1 MKSVKTFITLIFF
14 LFSLSCFSQVKVTS
28 YSIYAIG
35 VSAPFNDLFAGEIKV
50 FTNQGQLFENT
61 SIELS
66 GSYKFVPKPYHQF
79 SVGLGFGLIPESGE
93 DAFFSAPL
101 SLEIFP
107 IQSFKQLSVVIE
119 VAPEYYFNN
128 EILNLRHLWGIR
140 YSFEK
145 SARNEAF

>member
-1 MKSVKTFITLIFF
+1 MKSVKTFITFTFI

-28 YSIYAIG
+28 YSIYALG
-35 VSAPFNDLFAGEIKV
+35 VSAPFNDLCAGEVKV
-50 FTNQGQLFENT
+50 FTNQGQLKNT

-66 GSYKFVPKPYHQF
+66 GSYKFVPQPYHQF

-93 DAFFSAPL
+93 DAFISAPL

-107 IQSFKQLSVVIE
+107 IQSFKQLSLVIE
-119 VAPEYYFNN
+119 VAPEYYFNYEN
-128 EILNLRHLWGIR
+128 LNLRHLWGIR

-145 SARNEAF
+145 SAKNQAF